1 MAMCF
6 LGIFVSVGRLARGG
20 TFMLIGYYAFGLIL
34 AVILGFV
41 AEWKF
46 YGIWFGFAGAFLVWC
61 LLSAAYWSCTDWFM
75 EMETMKQAYD
85 VAERKEEQ
93 RHSKIRPPTYGAT
106 Q

>member
-1 MAMCF
+1 
-6 LGIFVSVGRLARGG
+6 
-20 TFMLIGYYAFGLIL
+20 MLIGYYAFGLIL
-34 AVILGFV
+34 AVILGYV

-61 LLSAAYWSCTDWFM
+61 LLSAAYWLCTDWFM

-106 Q
+106 H